1 MGVIEQFAASYG
13 KLPNHNLFEIHLMKL
28 KINLSAVEDRP
39 SVSAYRAEHEKEAI
53 TRLRKI
59 EGQMRGLVQMIESG
73 RTCEDIATQ
82 MTAARKALDKTFY
95 RIMVCSMIEA
105 AHSSDSKEKT
115 LMDIERSAKLLE
127 KLA

>member
-1 MGVIEQFAASYG
+1 
-13 KLPNHNLFEIHLMKL
+13 MKL
-28 KINLSAVEDRP
+28 HMLLPTKAVALDHR
-39 SVSAYRAEHEKEAI
+39 VNISAYRAEHEKEAI

-73 RTCEDIATQ
+73 RSCEDIATQ

-95 RIMVCSMIEA
+95 RMMVCSMIEA

-115 LMDIERSAKLLE
+115 VIDIERSAKLLE

>member
-1 MGVIEQFAASYG
+1 VASYG
-13 KLPNHNLFEIHLMKL
+13 KLSAYNLFEILLMKQ
-28 KINLSAVEDRP
+28 KSNPSVAAERA

-95 RIMVCSMIEA
+95 RMMVCSMIEA
-105 AHSSDSKEKT
+105 AHSSDSKEIT
-115 LMDIERSAKLLE
+115 VVEIERSAKLLE
-127 KLA
+127 KLI

>member
-1 MGVIEQFAASYG
+1 M
-13 KLPNHNLFEIHLMKL
+13 LPPTK
-28 KINLSAVEDRP
+28 AVALDHR
-39 SVSAYRAEHEKEAI
+39 VNISAYRAEHEKEAI

-73 RTCEDIATQ
+73 RSCEDIATQ

-95 RIMVCSMIEA
+95 RMMVCSMIEA

-115 LMDIERSAKLLE
+115 VIDIERSAKLLE